1 MTHHRNFGFEAPPE
15 PVLRPSLLGTLLA
28 AALLVGAAIVLATV
42 AASHA

>member
-1 MTHHRNFGFEAPPE
+1 MKRNFGFEAPAE

-28 AALLVGAAIVLATV
+28 AVLFVGIAIVMATV